1 MLLNCY
7 DLGSLE
13 YLHALALQEDFLQR
27 RCRGEGDDVLFLLEH
42 PPVFTLGRG
51 ADEKHVLTPRE
62 VPVYRVSRG
71 GEVTFHGPGQLVGY
85 PLIDLTGHGRDVH
98 LYLRGLEA
106 VLIEAL
112 ATYGI
117 TARREQG
124 RTGVWVD
131 EKKIASIGVGV
142 RRWVTYHGFA
152 LNVTTDLSY
161 FADIVPCGLVGARMT
176 TMAEE
181 LSTPVDVTSLK
192 PLVAATFARYF
203 GYKDI
208 VWQKNLSTPHSALHT
223 PHPLRLVSQ

>member
-1 MLLNCY
+1 MVLHCF
-7 DLGSLE
+7 DLGCLE
-13 YLHALALQEDFLQR
+13 YPRALIVQEDLLHR
-27 RCRGEGDDVLFLLEH
+27 RREGTGHDALLLVEH

-51 ADEKHVLTPRE
+51 AEEKNLLTPRE
-62 VPVYRVSRG
+62 VPVHRVSRG

-85 PLIDLTGHGRDVH
+85 PLIDLANHGRDVH

-106 VLIEAL
+106 VLIDVL
-112 ATYGI
+112 ATCGI
-117 TARREQG
+117 AARREVG
-124 RTGVWVD
+124 KTGVWVN

-161 FADIVPCGLVGARMT
+161 FADIVPCGLVGVRMT
-176 TMAEE
+176 SMAE
-181 LSTPVDVTSLK
+181 LLPVAEVVSLK

-208 VWQKNLSTPHSALHT
+208 IWRTDLPTDFQTPNPEPRTSN
-223 PHPLRLVSQ
+223 P